1 MKLFYVG
8 LLGLFV
14 LTGCA
19 QNQYNTGMTPT
30 QVMYQ
35 ASIKSENDAQKAAN
49 ACFANER
56 NPTANPETS
65 NAVNLVDREV
75 LFAGDDSPNKVSLMA
90 SNSEITDIQKNALL
104 QYVQT
109 LQSCRNI
116 LKNGLQSE
124 PSLSI
129 LYVNYFEKMDVLY
142 ALLLKNKIK
151 IGEANLEKSKLLSN
165 LRQEYSTASQNLANR
180 YIQQIN
186 QEIQAAQAD
195 WAQRRAIASQ
205 YLMNQQQINS
215 RQYQAPMPYQM
226 PPLRAPA
233 PIQPP
238 TNTNCRMIGNT
249 LNCTTY

>member
-1 MKLFYVG
+1 
-8 LLGLFV
+8 
-14 LTGCA
+14 
-19 QNQYNTGMTPT
+19 
-30 QVMYQ
+30 
-35 ASIKSENDAQKAAN
+35 
-49 ACFANER
+49 
-56 NPTANPETS
+56 
-65 NAVNLVDREV
+65 
-75 LFAGDDSPNKVSLMA
+75 
-90 SNSEITDIQKNALL
+90 
-104 QYVQT
+104 
-109 LQSCRNI
+109 
-116 LKNGLQSE
+116 
-124 PSLSI
+124 
-129 LYVNYFEKMDVLY
+129 MDVLY

-233 PIQPP
+233 PKVQIPKIIQ
-238 TNTNCRMIGNT
+238 TQLI
-249 LNCTTY
+249 LLQ